1 MYNVCRNCKIA
12 HKFNYKLHF
21 YLFWLHLLQPSKF
34 AGGSLSSTQYIRMYI
49 EIYIFKRHI
58 IIIKCGSLN
67 MQHNMLLFVFKSHS
81 THAFLWQRTKVCYKK
96 CMRLVWSDWER
107 VHVCVCACVCVFDMQ
122 TKSLECLW
130 PVQSAKLCDTDSSSS
145 SAADSA
151 AFRVHFVRL
160 LFKPSATRF
169 LQTVTH
175 TDTRTHNKFNFN
187 WQRNNN
193 NRPYMPG
200 WHHAPST
207 VINSAQLNPQ

>member
-96 CMRLVWSDWER
+96 CTRLVWSDWER
-107 VHVCVCACVCVFDMQ
+107 VHVCVCVWHANQKPRVLVACPKCEIMWHRQ
-122 TKSLECLW
+122 
-130 PVQSAKLCDTDSSSS
+130 QQQLCCRLCCIS
-145 SAADSA
+145 SAFR
-151 AFRVHFVRL
+151 AF
-160 LFKPSATRF
+160 A
-169 LQTVTH
+169 
-175 TDTRTHNKFNFN
+175 
-187 WQRNNN
+187 
-193 NRPYMPG
+193 
-200 WHHAPST
+200 
-207 VINSAQLNPQ
+207 I